1 MLFSNTILASLT
13 FFAPIAPVAKAETL
27 PIRAI
32 SFNIR
37 GENAN
42 PGEGEEHWTVRSPLF
57 AEQVSEAVSG
67 APEGAPTLFGMQE
80 VHHSQLVEIKTGLG
94 PEWEHVGVGRDD
106 GNQGGDYSP
115 ILYQSDILELV
126 WNETKWLSETPDEPS
141 LGWGANHRRTVSNA
155 VFEHVETGQRFIAS
169 NTHLDHA
176 FLEARTEGVR
186 LIDELL
192 RAVQQEFGPLAV
204 VMTGDFNSEPEGDD
218 AYKTVQ
224 ELGYLQDVYELS
236 GDRRG
241 SYDTFSGFTPDTRHK
256 RIDYVFVGPQG
267 EDKWNVGAY
276 EVLDNLVE
284 GVYIS
289 DHRAVVADLEL
300 KY

>member
-1 MLFSNTILASLT
+1 MLTTTILTSLT
-13 FFAPIAPVAKAETL
+13 FFARIAPIAKAETL
-27 PIRAI
+27 PVRAI

-37 GENAN
+37 GVNDN
-42 PGEGEEHWTVRSPLF
+42 PGEGEEHWTVRGPLF
-57 AEQVSEAVSG
+57 AEQVSGAVSG
-67 APEGAPTLFGMQE
+67 APEGAATLFGMQE
-80 VHHSQLVEIKTGLG
+80 VHHSQLVEIKSGLG

-106 GNQGGDYSP
+106 GNEGGDYSP
-115 ILYQSDILELV
+115 ILYQSDILDLV
-126 WNETKWLSETPDEPS
+126 WNETLWLSETPEKPS

-155 VFEHVETGQRFIAS
+155 VFEHIETGQRFIAS

-176 FLEARTEGVR
+176 FIEARIEGMR

-192 RAVQQEFGPLAV
+192 RGVQEEFGPLAV

-224 ELGYLQDVYELS
+224 DLGYLEDVYELS
-236 GDRRG
+236 EDRRG
-241 SYDTFSGFTPDTRHK
+241 SYDTFSGFTADTRRK
-256 RIDYVFVGPQG
+256 RIDYIFVGPKG

-284 GVYIS
+284 NVYIS
-289 DHRAVVADLEL
+289 DHLAVVADLEL

>member
-1 MLFSNTILASLT
+1 MLSTTILASLT
-13 FFAPIAPVAKAETL
+13 LFAPIAPIAKAETL

-42 PGEGEEHWTVRSPLF
+42 PGEGEEHWTVRGPLF
-57 AEQVSEAVSG
+57 AGQVSEAVRG
-67 APEGAPTLFGMQE
+67 AAEGAATLFGMQE
-80 VHHSQLVEIKTGLG
+80 VHHSQLVEIKSGLG
-94 PEWEHVGVGRDD
+94 SEWEHVGVGRDD

-115 ILYQSDILELV
+115 ILYQSDILDLV
-126 WNETKWLSETPDEPS
+126 YNETKWLSETPDEPS
-141 LGWGANHRRTVSNA
+141 LGWGANHRRTVSTA

-176 FLEARTEGVR
+176 VLKARTEGMR
-186 LIDELL
+186 LIDEQL
-192 RAVQQEFGPLAV
+192 RAVQEQFGPLAV

-218 AYKTVQ
+218 AYKTVGD
-224 ELGYLQDVYELS
+224 LGYLDDVYELS
-236 GDRRG
+236 SDRRG
-241 SYDTFSGFTPDTRHK
+241 PYDTFSGFTPDTRHK
-256 RIDYVFVGPQG
+256 RIDYIFVGPKG

-300 KY
+300 RY